1 MANNIKGI
9 TIEIGGDTT
18 KLQNALKGVNGD
30 LKSTKNE
37 LKEVE
42 KGLKLDPKNT
52 ELLAQKQQL
61 LTKAVGETKDKLDV
75 LKTAEAQV
83 EQQFKNGEAS
93 EEQYRAIKREVIATE
108 AELKNLEEQAK
119 ASNSTL
125 AKVGDAF
132 GTVGDKAT
140 KAGEKMMPVTAGITA
155 LGAAGVAASMEL
167 DNGYDTIITKTGATG
182 EALENLTTVADNVF
196 SDMPTTMINGVI
208 GIINEI
214 PGVSLSKIDTLSLPR
229 LAFRWDWDNNPF
241 HLLGLDGIYG
251 YDCNVTTS
259 ENTTTDGSTYQGS
272 TAKERNIVITAEI
285 DGDYRKNR
293 ELLYRV
299 FPKGRT
305 GTLEYSEDGDVKTI
319 TYRVESVT
327 PGATT
332 GVVRD
337 YTISLIC
344 TDPYFKD
351 LSDVEVV
358 MASWVSDWYFENG
371 FDINGVEFGHR
382 EAELVKEI
390 ENNNGADNIGITAI
404 FRADGIV
411 KNPAIYH
418 SESGKY
424 IKVGY
429 TGNDFELQSG
439 QYVVIFTHTGK
450 KNIYLLDGVSQAEI
464 EEHKDRYGMID
475 WDTVVSMYGTIIN
488 QYLDEDG
495 DFIQLQDGTNTITYN
510 AESGINYLSVSVYYR
525 ISYLGV

>member
-1 MANNIKGI
+1 MKIFDTKRLRVRKLTPKEYGI
-9 TIEIGGDTT
+9 LQAFPMDDWKQVVSDSQAYKQFGNAVTTTVFTAIAEEIA
-18 KLQNALKGVNGD
+18 KSIYAAEESEEQNMEAEN
-30 LKSTKNE
+30 KNFTGMNE
-37 LKEVE
+37 PEE
-42 KGLKLDPKNT
+42 KPT
-52 ELLAQKQQL
+52 AESILA
-61 LTKAVGETKDKLDV
+61 AAE
-75 LKTAEAQV
+75 AEAQAAAD
-83 EQQFKNGEAS
+83 Q
-93 EEQYRAIKREVIATE
+93 EE
-108 AELKNLEEQAK
+108 
-119 ASNSTL
+119 
-125 AKVGDAF
+125 
-132 GTVGDKAT
+132 
-140 KAGEKMMPVTAGITA
+140 TA
-155 LGAAGVAASMEL
+155 
-167 DNGYDTIITKTGATG
+167 
-182 EALENLTTVADNVF
+182 
-196 SDMPTTMINGVI
+196 
-208 GIINEI
+208 
-214 PGVSLSKIDTLSLPR
+214 
-229 LAFRWDWDNNPF
+229 
-241 HLLGLDGIYG
+241 
-251 YDCNVTTS
+251 TTS

-305 GTLEYSEDGDVKTI
+305 GTLEYSEDGDIKTI

-429 TGNDFELQSG
+429 AGNDFELQSG

-475 WDTVVSMYGTIIN
+475 WETVVSMYGTIIN